1 MTRYSTEYK
10 EMIVKR
16 MLSEDGVSVRDLVS
30 ETGVSRST
38 LYKWRNQYG
47 LSQSHSSKWSGEMKF
62 AALLETASLNETEL
76 AAYCRNKGL
85 YVEDLASWKA
95 EAINGYSR
103 QNIADTG
110 LKKDLQSMTK
120 EAEKLK
126 KELERKD
133 KALAEAAALL
143 VLSKKANAIWGEFEE
158 E

>member
-1 MTRYSTEYK
+1 MTEYSTDYK

-16 MLSEDGVSVRDLVS
+16 MLSEDAVSVRDLVA

-47 LSQSHSSKWSGEMKF
+47 LSQSNSSKWSGEMKF
-62 AALLETASLNETEL
+62 AVLVETASLNETEL

-85 YVEDLASWKA
+85 YVEELASWKT
-95 EAINGYSR
+95 EAIHAYSG
-103 QNIADTG
+103 QNIADAG

-120 EAEKLK
+120 EAAKLK

>member
-1 MTRYSTEYK
+1 MTGYSTEYK
-10 EMIVKR
+10 EKIVKR
-16 MLSEDGVSVRDLVS
+16 MLSEDAISVADLVT

-47 LSQSHSSKWSGEMKF
+47 LSQSNSSKWSGEMKF
-62 AALLETASLNETEL
+62 AVLLETASLNETEL

-103 QNIADTG
+103 QSIADAG

-120 EAEKLK
+120 EALKLK
-126 KELERKD
+126 KEVERKD

-143 VLSKKANAIWGEFEE
+143 ILSKKANAIWGEFEE

>member
-1 MTRYSTEYK
+1 MTGYSTEYK

-16 MLSEDGVSVRDLVS
+16 MLSEDGVSVRELVT
-30 ETGVSRST
+30 ETGISRST

-47 LSQSHSSKWSGEMKF
+47 LNQSDASKWSGEMKF
-62 AALLETASLNETEL
+62 AVLLETASLNEVEL

-95 EAINGYSR
+95 EAIGGYSR
-103 QNIADTG
+103 QNIVDAR

-120 EAEKLK
+120 EAAKLK

-143 VLSKKANAIWGEFEE
+143 ILSKKANAIWGEPEE

>member
-1 MTRYSTEYK
+1 MTGYSREYK

-16 MLSEDGVSVRDLVS
+16 MLSDDAVSVRELVA

-47 LSQSHSSKWSGEMKF
+47 LNQSDSSKWSGEMKF
-62 AALLETASLNETEL
+62 AVLLETATLNETEL

-95 EAINGYSR
+95 EAISGYSR
-103 QNIADTG
+103 HKIADAG
-110 LKKDLQSMTK
+110 LKKDLQAMTK
-120 EAEKLK
+120 EAAKLK

-143 VLSKKANAIWGEFEE
+143 VLSKKANAIWGESEE
-158 E
+158 G

>member
-1 MTRYSTEYK
+1 MTGYSTEYK

-16 MLSEDGVSVRDLVS
+16 MLSADAISVGDLVT

-38 LYKWRNQYG
+38 LYKWLNQYG
-47 LSQSHSSKWSGEMKF
+47 LSQSKASKWSGEMKF
-62 AALLETASLNETEL
+62 AVLLETAALNETEL

-95 EAINGYSR
+95 EAIHGYSR

-120 EAEKLK
+120 EALKLK

-143 VLSKKANAIWGEFEE
+143 ILSKKASAIWGEFEE

>member
-1 MTRYSTEYK
+1 MTGYSPEYK

-16 MLSEDGVSVRDLVS
+16 MLSEDAISVRDLVS

-47 LSQSHSSKWSGEMKF
+47 LSQSDATKWSGEMKF
-62 AALLETASLNETEL
+62 AVLLETASLNETEL

-85 YVEDLASWKA
+85 YVEDLVEWKT
-95 EAINGYSR
+95 EAIQGYSR
-103 QNIADTG
+103 QNIADAG

-120 EAEKLK
+120 EAAKLK
-126 KELERKD
+126 KDLERKD

-143 VLSKKANAIWGEFEE
+143 ILSKKANAIWGEFEE

>member
-1 MTRYSTEYK
+1 MTGYSMEYK

-16 MLSEDGVSVRDLVS
+16 MLAENAISVSDLVA

-47 LSQSHSSKWSGEMKF
+47 LSQSDATKWSGEMKF
-62 AALLETASLNETEL
+62 AVLLETASLNTTEL
-76 AAYCRNKGL
+76 AAYCRKKGL
-85 YVEDLASWKA
+85 YVEDLAAWKA
-95 EAINGYSR
+95 EAIQGYSR
-103 QNIADTG
+103 QNIADAG
-110 LKKDLQSMTK
+110 LKKDLLSMTK
-120 EAEKLK
+120 ESAKLK

-143 VLSKKANAIWGEFEE
+143 ILSKKANAIWGEFEE

>member
-1 MTRYSTEYK
+1 
-10 EMIVKR
+10 
-16 MLSEDGVSVRDLVS
+16 
-30 ETGVSRST
+30 
-38 LYKWRNQYG
+38 
-47 LSQSHSSKWSGEMKF
+47 MKF
-62 AALLETASLNETEL
+62 AVLVETASLNETEL

-85 YVEDLASWKA
+85 YVEDLASWKT
-95 EAINGYSR
+95 EAIHAYSG
-103 QNIADTG
+103 QNIADAG

-120 EAEKLK
+120 EAAKLK